1 MHRVPALKVAV
12 AAVNVNV
19 AVAVPVL
26 AAAAVKV
33 VVPHP
38 LTLGVAKVAKPNVG
52 NTKATA
58 SPDANGAVSANV

>member
-1 MHRVPALKVAV
+1 
-12 AAVNVNV
+12 
-19 AVAVPVL
+19 VL